1 MKRPV
6 DLDLDW
12 QRLGLRIGHEV
23 HYQLLTR
30 RKLFCRCPA
39 EFRHDNPDYEI
50 LRHMRPTLSELGEYD
65 GTALM
70 EFKTKKNVRYQLF
83 ADVDCTYEM
92 DDTPPFPINQEALDI
107 ALRIG
112 LLLNLN
118 IVDEMH
124 ISRKQYLDGS
134 IPTGFQRTAIVGVEG
149 WVPFRGRRLG
159 IIQLGLEEDACREV
173 SDTGHLVVFRA
184 DRLGFPL
191 VEVVT
196 EAGMHTPEEA
206 SAGARLIWRL
216 LRSTGQV
223 RTGPGAGRQDVNV
236 SINGSTRV
244 EIKGVPDTRLIR
256 RLVAVEA
263 FRQQQLLAIRDEL
276 RARGVSAG
284 SLRPES
290 CLIEHE
296 QAMATGSPHL
306 HRAVDEGMTLAVV
319 RLAGFAGLLRH
330 QTEPGI
336 EFGYE
341 FSERVRVIACLDRL
355 PNIIYRG
362 GGDEGLTDADWRRL
376 CELAGCGAGDE
387 AVVVWGPAADV
398 RTAVNE
404 IHLRAV
410 DAATGVPNETRQPH
424 PDGTTG
430 FERILP
436 GPDRMYPDTDSPPT
450 VIERERLDGLRQQLS
465 EPAWAVETRLRGL
478 GVPDDVAESLVF
490 SSRRGLFERLIGER
504 GIDPMLAGVALEQW
518 SRWLDRQGLPA
529 SDLADD
535 LLAELFERYR
545 RGEFAREAIVHL
557 MRGLC
562 RGESLDGQLA
572 ARGLGRILTGDR
584 LAPEVAAALSGP
596 GPDHAREPE
605 SRWRFY
611 MGRVMRGLVGRARG
625 RDVADVVRKSPAVR
639 PA

>member
-1 MKRPV
+1 MNHTDV
-6 DLDLDW
+6 ANLDW
-12 QRLGLRIGHEV
+12 RSLGLKVGHEV
-23 HYQLLTR
+23 HYQLRTR

-39 EFRHDNPDYEI
+39 EFRHREPDYEV

-70 EFKTKKNVRYQLF
+70 EFKTKKNVRYQLY
-83 ADVDCTYEM
+83 ADIDCTYEM
-92 DDTPPFPINQEALDI
+92 DDTPPFPINGEALDI

-134 IPTGFQRTAIVGVEG
+134 IPTGFQRTAIIGVEG
-149 WVPFRGRRLG
+149 WVPFRGRKLG

-173 SDTGHLVVFRA
+173 SDVGHDIVYRA

-196 EAGMHTPEEA
+196 DATMHTPEEA

-244 EIKGVPDTRLIR
+244 EIKGVPDTGLIR

-276 RARGVSAG
+276 RARGVS
-284 SLRPES
+284 PES
-290 CLIEHE
+290 LKLESRE
-296 QAMATGSPHL
+296 LDRATVLGTGSPYL
-306 HRAVDEGMTLAVV
+306 RRAADAGESVAAV
-319 RLAGFAGLLRH
+319 RLAGFAGLLNRVI
-330 QTEPGI
+330 EPGL

-341 FSERVRVIACLDRL
+341 FSERVRVIACLDRM

-362 GGDEGLTDADWRRL
+362 GSDEGLTDEDWGVIR
-376 CELAGCGAGDE
+376 ELVNCGVNDE
-387 AVVVWGPAADV
+387 AVLAWGPAPDL

-410 DAATGVPNETRQPH
+410 DAAAGVPSETRQPH

-450 VIERERLDGLRQQLS
+450 AISRERLDEIRKALP
-465 EPAWAVETRLRGL
+465 EPAWRTEERFRALGL
-478 GVPDDVAESLVF
+478 PEDVAQSLVF
-490 SSRRGLFERLIGER
+490 SPRRGLFEKLTAGP
-504 GIDPMLAGVALEQW
+504 GADPKLLGVALEQW
-518 SRWLDRQGLPA
+518 SRWLSRQGFAVRQL
-529 SDLADD
+529 SDEALAG
-535 LLAELFERYR
+535 LFERYR
-545 RGEFAREAIVHL
+545 KGGFGREAIVHL

-562 RGESLDGQLA
+562 RGGALDALLA
-572 ARGLGRILTGDR
+572 ARGLGEVITGR
-584 LAPEVAAALSGP
+584 KLETLAAAALKGAT
-596 GPDHAREPE
+596 PDYAREPE
-605 SRWRFY
+605 ACWRFL
-611 MGRVMRGLVGRARG
+611 MGRAMRELRGRAQG
-625 RDVADVVRKSPAVR
+625 RDVAAAVRKLAGR
-639 PA
+639 